1 MSNKKKILIT
11 GGTGYL
17 GSRLV
22 QSLSCDGHEIIVLK
36 RLKTTIDTSK
46 DIFKN
51 VIFFNIEDGLD
62 LPFKKNDSI
71 DMVIH
76 TATAYDNDINS
87 HDEIDFVNWF
97 FPSNLINIAILH
109 GVKYFINTDTSL
121 PKEINYY
128 SLTKANFRQYG
139 SELLNKNN
147 INFINVKLE
156 YIYGESMTSS
166 NLPYYLIDSCLKNIW
181 KINLSKGEQKRDFIH
196 IDDVISGYKIII
208 NNIDSNKQKY
218 FEIGSGQSVTIRELA
233 AFIKL
238 ACKSTSSL
246 NFGHFPYRNNEIM
259 ESIAN
264 VSAIRNLGWAPK
276 YSLEEGLKNVIIHEE
291 KRFKLI

>member
-1 MSNKKKILIT
+1 MPNKKKILIT

-36 RLKTTIDTSK
+36 RLKTTIDKSK
-46 DIFKN
+46 DRFKN

-62 LPFKKNDSI
+62 LPFKKNDGI

-87 HDEIDFVNWF
+87 HDEIYFVNWF
-97 FPSNLINIAILH
+97 FPANLINIAILH

-139 SELLNKNN
+139 SEILSKNN
-147 INFINVKLE
+147 INFINVRLE

-166 NLPYYLIDSCLKNIW
+166 NLPYYLINSCLKNIC

-196 IDDVISGYKIII
+196 IDDVISGYKLII

-218 FEIGSGQSVTIRELA
+218 FEIGSGQTVTIRELA
-233 AFIKL
+233 ACIKL
-238 ACKSTSSL
+238 ACKSTSCL
-246 NFGHFPYRNNEIM
+246 NFGYFPYRNNEIM

-264 VSAIRNLGWAPK
+264 VSAIRNLGWTPK
-276 YSLEEGLKNVIIHEE
+276 YSLEEGIKNVIIHEKKE
-291 KRFKLI
+291 LN